1 MTGLS
6 EIALV
11 AGDPE
16 GQGNVVEIQLITH
29 VGDENFSRYGQSFI
43 STASVSGR
51 PPGACDH
58 LRNIFLWGCALSI
71 IDIILYIYS

>member
-11 AGDPE
+11 AEDPE
-16 GQGNVVEIQLITH
+16 GQGNVVEIQLIIH

-43 STASVSGR
+43 STASVS
-51 PPGACDH
+51 PGVCM
-58 LRNIFLWGCALSI
+58 
-71 IDIILYIYS
+71 